1 MDLFSQQEETVLTV
15 SEITNSVKKL
25 LESSFSEL
33 KIVGEISNFKAHFSG
48 HWYFTLK
55 DANAQI
61 SCTMWKGNN
70 NRVFFTPQDGMKI
83 VVDGKMSV
91 YPPRGN
97 YQIDVRKMTVAGEGE
112 LQAAF
117 EKMKRRLSDE
127 GLFDEELK
135 KEIHEFPNK
144 IGIVTA
150 IDSAAFRDMVSVATR
165 RFPLVELLIASSR
178 VQGEGA
184 AEEIARNIKLLDS
197 RNDIDVI
204 IVGRGGGSLEDLWAF
219 NEEVVARAIFEC
231 RTPIISGVGHEID
244 FTIADFTSDLRAP
257 TPTAAMELATP
268 DQAEIFGFINDFSY
282 TSTNNIFSII
292 NYNKESVESIISSY
306 GFRAYDSVIKNK
318 GQNLDNLIYRIQNN
332 TEQLINKYKNVLDQ
346 NKNLLESHNVERI
359 LKKGF
364 VLVKQDEDFILRAK
378 NFDKEKETK
387 LKFYDNEIK
396 IN

>member
-1 MDLFSQQEETVLTV
+1 MDLFSQHEETILTV
-15 SEITNSVKKL
+15 SEITDSVKRL
-25 LESSFSEL
+25 LESSFSGL

-61 SCTMWKGNN
+61 SCTMWRGNN
-70 NRVFFTPQDGMKI
+70 SRVFFTPQDGMKVI
-83 VVDGKMSV
+83 VNGNITV

-97 YQIDVRKMTVAGEGE
+97 YQIDVRKMSVAGEGE

-117 EKMKRRLSDE
+117 EKLKKRLSEE

-135 KEIHEFPNK
+135 KEIPEFPGK

-165 RFPLVELLIASSR
+165 RFPLAELLVASSR

-197 RNDIDVI
+197 RDDIDLI
-204 IVGRGGGSLEDLWAF
+204 IIGRGGGSLEDLWAF
-219 NEEVVARAIFEC
+219 NEEIVARAIFNC
-231 RTPIISGVGHEID
+231 NIPIISGVGHEID
-244 FTIADFTSDLRAP
+244 FTIADFAADLRAP

-268 DQAEIFGFINDFSY
+268 DQAEIFGFIDDFSY

-292 NYNKESVESIISSY
+292 NNHKESVENIISSY

-318 GQNLDNLIYRIQNN
+318 AQNLDNLIYRIQNS
-332 TEQLINKYKNVLDQ
+332 TEQLISKYRNVLEQ
-346 NKNLLESHNVERI
+346 SGSLLEQYNVEKI

-364 VLVKQDEDFILRAK
+364 VLVRQDENYILRAK
-378 NFDKEKETK
+378 DFDKTKETN
-387 LKFYDNEIK
+387 LKFFDNEIK
-396 IN
+396 IK

>member
-1 MDLFSQQEETVLTV
+1 MDLFSQHEETVLTV
-15 SEITNSVKKL
+15 SEITDSVKRLVEK
-25 LESSFSEL
+25 SFSGL

-61 SCTMWKGNN
+61 SCTMWRGNN
-70 NRVFFTPQDGMKI
+70 NRVFFTPQDGMKVI
-83 VVDGKMSV
+83 VNGNITV

-97 YQIDVRKMTVAGEGE
+97 YQIDVKTMSVAGEGE
-112 LQAAF
+112 LQTAF
-117 EKMKRRLSDE
+117 EKLKRKLSDE

-135 KEIHEFPNK
+135 KEIPELPNK

-165 RFPLVELLIASSR
+165 RYPLVELFVASSR
-178 VQGEGA
+178 VQGQGA
-184 AEEIARNIKLLDS
+184 AEEIARNIELLDS

-204 IVGRGGGSLEDLWAF
+204 IIGRGGGSLEDLWAF
-219 NEEVVARAIFEC
+219 NEEVVARAIFNC
-231 RTPIISGVGHEID
+231 RTPIICGVGHEID
-244 FTIADFTSDLRAP
+244 FTIADFVSDLRAP

-268 DQAEIFGFINDFSY
+268 DQTEIFGFINDFSY
-282 TSTNNIFSII
+282 TSKNNIFSII
-292 NYNKESVESIISSY
+292 NNHKESIGNIISSY
-306 GFRAYDSVIKNK
+306 GFREYDSAIKNK
-318 GQNLDNLIYRIQNN
+318 AQNLDNLIYRIQNS
-332 TEQLINKYKNVLDQ
+332 TEQLVNKYKNVLDQ
-346 NKNLLESHNVERI
+346 NKNLLESHNVEKI

-364 VLVKQDEDFILRAK
+364 ALIKQDEEFILRAK
-378 NFDKEKETK
+378 DFNKEKKTK

>member
-1 MDLFSQQEETVLTV
+1 MDLFSQQEETVHTV
-15 SEITNSVKKL
+15 SEITDSVKRLIEK
-25 LESSFSEL
+25 SFSGL

-61 SCTMWKGNN
+61 SCTMWRGNN
-70 NRVFFTPQDGMKI
+70 NRVSFTPQDGMKVI
-83 VVDGKMSV
+83 VNGNITV

-97 YQIDVRKMTVAGEGE
+97 YQIDVKTMSVAGEGE

-117 EKMKRRLSDE
+117 EKLKRRLSDE

-135 KEIHEFPNK
+135 KEIPELPNK

-165 RFPLVELLIASSR
+165 RFPLVELFVASSR
-178 VQGEGA
+178 VQGQGA
-184 AEEIARNIKLLDS
+184 AEEIARNIELLDS
-197 RNDIDVI
+197 RNDIDI
-204 IVGRGGGSLEDLWAF
+204 IIIGRGGGSLEDLWAF
-219 NEEVVARAIFEC
+219 NEEVVARAIFNC
-231 RTPIISGVGHEID
+231 NTPIISGVGHEID
-244 FTIADFTSDLRAP
+244 FTIADFVSDLRAP

-268 DQAEIFGFINDFSY
+268 DKTEIFGFINDFSY

-292 NYNKESVESIISSY
+292 NNHKESISNIISSY
-306 GFRAYDSVIKNK
+306 GFREYDSAIKNK
-318 GQNLDNLIYRIQNN
+318 AQKLDNLIYRIQNN
-332 TEQLINKYKNVLDQ
+332 TEQLVNKYKNVLDQ
-346 NKNLLESHNVERI
+346 NKNLLESHNVEKI

-364 VLVKQDEDFILRAK
+364 ALIKQDEEFILRAK
-378 NFDKEKETK
+378 DFDKEKETK

>member
-1 MDLFSQQEETVLTV
+1 MDLFSQHEETVLTV
-15 SEITNSVKKL
+15 SEITDSVKKL
-25 LESSFSEL
+25 IERSFLGL

-61 SCTMWKGNN
+61 SCTMWRGNN
-70 NRVFFTPQDGMKI
+70 SRVFFTPQDGMKVI
-83 VVDGKMSV
+83 VNGNITV

-97 YQIDVRKMTVAGEGE
+97 YQIDVKSMSVAGEGE

-117 EKMKRRLSDE
+117 EKLKKRLSDE

-135 KEIHEFPNK
+135 KEIPEYPNK

-165 RFPLVELLIASSR
+165 RFPLVELLVASSR

-184 AEEIARNIKLLDS
+184 AEEIARNIELLDS

-204 IVGRGGGSLEDLWAF
+204 IIGRGGGSLEDLWAF
-219 NEEVVARAIFEC
+219 NEEVLARAVFNC
-231 RTPIISGVGHEID
+231 NTPVISGVGHEID

-282 TSTNNIFSII
+282 TSTNNIISIT
-292 NYNKESVESIISSY
+292 NYHKESVESIISSY
-306 GFRAYDSVIKNK
+306 GFRSYDSVIKNK
-318 GQNLDNLIYRIQNN
+318 AQNLDNLIYRIQNN
-332 TEQLINKYKNVLDQ
+332 TEQLINKYRNVLDQ
-346 NKNLLESHNVERI
+346 NKNLLESHNVEKI

-364 VLVKQDEDFILRAK
+364 VLVEQDEKYILRAK
-378 NFDKEKETK
+378 NFNKEKETK